1 MVPEQSAAAKEQV
14 LEDAFNNL
22 EHNQYQHAIV
32 PGLPDTWTFQLL
44 DKQNAEDIFWAKTPL
59 EEHSKYSIA
68 RYLER
73 QHAWYRKSLW
83 QKTVTELRQAVTT
96 GICPPGCNPEG
107 AVPAEAPGPAPAGR
121 RGARAGR
128 QRRR

>member
-1 MVPEQSAAAKEQV
+1 MALNTLTPSELLLHLGYQVPMVPEQSAAAKEQV
-14 LEDAFNNL
+14 LEDAFNSL

-68 RYLER
+68 HYL
-73 QHAWYRKSLW
+73 
-83 QKTVTELRQAVTT
+83 
-96 GICPPGCNPEG
+96 
-107 AVPAEAPGPAPAGR
+107 
-121 RGARAGR
+121 
-128 QRRR
+128 